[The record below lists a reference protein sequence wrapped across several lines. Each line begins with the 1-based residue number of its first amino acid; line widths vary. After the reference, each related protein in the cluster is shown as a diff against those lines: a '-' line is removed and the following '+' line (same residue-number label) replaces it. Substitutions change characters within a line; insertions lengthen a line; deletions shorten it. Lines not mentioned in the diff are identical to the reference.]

1 MVRNPPVNAGDIR
14 DTRNHIRMVAVPGSG
29 RFSREENGD
38 PLQSSCLGNPWT
50 EEPGGQQSKGSQ
62 SWTWLSAHAHTHTQ
76 HISKISHILYGDK
89 YKEEK

>member
-38 PLQSSCLGNPWT
+38 PLQSSCLGNP
-50 EEPGGQQSKGSQ
+50 
-62 SWTWLSAHAHTHTQ
+62 
-76 HISKISHILYGDK
+76 
-89 YKEEK
+89 